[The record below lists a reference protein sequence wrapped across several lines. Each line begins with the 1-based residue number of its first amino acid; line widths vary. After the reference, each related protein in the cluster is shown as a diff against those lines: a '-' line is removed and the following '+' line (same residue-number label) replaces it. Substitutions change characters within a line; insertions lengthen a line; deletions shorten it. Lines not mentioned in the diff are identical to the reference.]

1 MGSLS
6 SDFSKYA
13 SMAGGAGGVASMASG
28 AMSRFGGGSSGGG
41 RDVGDEGGEV
51 AAGPVKTGHMPHE
64 AGNPPPPVDG
74 QKKKSLLIGINYV
87 GSSHALAGCHQD
99 VENIHKFLTSQ
110 GYPTDS
116 KSQLIMRDDE
126 HTNPRDKLYPTGVNI
141 LAAMQWL
148 VSEPGT
154 CNFLHYSGH
163 GGQVADTDGTRV
175 SGFDSTIV
183 PVDYEKK
190 GQVPSGVLHKT
201 LVSRL
206 PPKSTLFMIFDCC
219 HSGSAVE
226 LPFIYRADSDG
237 NVSMMDNVKEG
248 MRLVGAANNLIQG
261 GFSTQS
267 LPEARQLLAGAQ
279 SFFKGFGHGEDDG
292 GDSKYGLDEQD
303 FAEQYEKEKKKNV
316 WMYSGCEDDQTS
328 ADATI
333 KGSHVGAMSYAFLE
347 TMKKHGPEQSYI
359 GVLQNTRQVLKG
371 KYTQIPQLSVGYE
384 QDLNY
389 QIHI

>member
-1 MGSLS
+1 M
-6 SDFSKYA
+6 
-13 SMAGGAGGVASMASG
+13 
-28 AMSRFGGGSSGGG
+28 
-41 RDVGDEGGEV
+41 VGKE
-51 AAGPVKTGHMPHE
+51 GHMPKE
-64 AGNPPPPVDG
+64 AGNPPPPIEG
-74 QKKKSLLIGINYV
+74 QRKKSLLIGINYV

-99 VENIHKFLTSQ
+99 VENIHKFISSQ
-110 GYPTDS
+110 GYPTDP
-116 KSQLIMRDDE
+116 KSQVVMRDDE
-126 HTNPRDKLYPTGVNI
+126 HTDPRGKMFPTGVNI
-141 LAAMQWL
+141 LAAMEWL

-163 GGQVADTDGTRV
+163 GGQVADTDGDRV

-190 GQVPSGVLHKT
+190 GQIPSGVLHKT

-206 PPKSTLFMIFDCC
+206 PPRSTLFMIFDCC
-219 HSGSAVE
+219 HSGSAAE
-226 LPFIYRADSDG
+226 LPYIYRADADG

-248 MRLVGAANNLIQG
+248 MRLVGAANHLIQG
-261 GFSTQS
+261 GFSAS
-267 LPEARQLLAGAQ
+267 SVPEARQLLAGAQ
-279 SFFKGFGHGEDDG
+279 SFFKGLGHSDDG

-303 FAEQYEKEKKKNV
+303 FAAQYEKEKKKNV

-347 TMKKHGPEQSYI
+347 TMKKHGTKQSYI
-359 GVLQNTRQVLKG
+359 QVLQNTRQVLKG
-371 KYTQIPQLSVGYE
+371 KYTQVPQLSVGYE

>member
-1 MGSLS
+1 MSDMMGSV
-6 SDFSKYA
+6 SKYA
-13 SMAGGAGGVASMASG
+13 GMAGGAGGVASMAS
-28 AMSRFGGGSSGGG
+28 RFGGSSGGDSS
-41 RDVGDEGGEV
+41 RDVEESSGTTAGSVGKEGH
-51 AAGPVKTGHMPHE
+51 APRE
-64 AGNPPPPVDG
+64 AGNPPPPVEG
-74 QKKKSLLIGINYV
+74 QRKKSLLIGINYV
-87 GSSHALAGCHQD
+87 GSKHALAGCHED
-99 VENIHKFLTSQ
+99 VDNIHNFITSQ
-110 GYPTDS
+110 KYPTDR
-116 KSQLIMRDDE
+116 KSQVVMRDDE
-126 HTNPRDKLYPTGVNI
+126 ETDPHGRFFPTGANI

-183 PVDYEKK
+183 PYDYESK
-190 GQVPSGVLHKT
+190 GQIPSGVLHKT

-206 PPKSTLFMIFDCC
+206 PPRSTLFMIFDCC

-226 LPFIYRADSDG
+226 LPFIYRADADG
-237 NVSMMDNVKEG
+237 NVSMMDNLKEG
-248 MRLVGAANNLIQG
+248 MKLVGAANNLIQG
-261 GFSTQS
+261 GFSS
-267 LPEARQLLAGAQ
+267 SAVPEARQLLAGAQ
-279 SFFKGFGHGEDDG
+279 TFFKGMGHQEEP
-292 GDSKYGLDEQD
+292 DSKYGLDEQD
-303 FAEQYEKEKKKNV
+303 FAGQYEKEKKKNV

-347 TMKKHGPEQSYI
+347 TMKTHGPKQSYI
-359 GVLQNTRQVLKG
+359 QVLQNTRQVLKG
-371 KYTQIPQLSVGYE
+371 KYTQVPQLSVGYE